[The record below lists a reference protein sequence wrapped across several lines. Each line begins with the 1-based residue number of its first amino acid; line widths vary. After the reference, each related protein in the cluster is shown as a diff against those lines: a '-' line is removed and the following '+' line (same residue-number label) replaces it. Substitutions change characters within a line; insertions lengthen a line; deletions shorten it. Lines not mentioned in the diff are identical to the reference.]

1 LLGVARAG
9 RLRQGVRVDDREGAG
24 ERVAAMRLIQGP
36 VVDAAGDVLDDQ
48 SDTAELP
55 APEFVLAEAAA
66 AGSEPLVAPPGTG
79 LRGWTDRFRDVLRG
93 CGAPLLLV
101 AALTAGP
108 THLYVGRVSDTII
121 AVPLLSDVLGGAG
134 LLLLPLMWVAYLAM
148 AALPIVLCLAAAVG
162 VIVGWATDG
171 GLPSFRTVLRLVG
184 HRIGVLWAWLA
195 VLGAISQALPV
206 LIASDAAGRRLEL
219 ALSAALAVASSAL
232 AVLMGVLG
240 CVVLF
245 ERGHGLRRTLR
256 LLAGTQGGAL
266 VGLVGTS
273 VALTIVPS
281 TAGAALGPLAA
292 SPAAVACVLLWAVA
306 SLVTYAQARR
316 AEGVVTSGMLR
327 AELAD

>member
-1 LLGVARAG
+1 MGLAPAWW
-9 RLRQGVRVDDREGAG
+9 LRQGVRVDERENAG
-24 ERVAAMRLIQGP
+24 ERVAAMRLIHGP
-36 VVDAAGDVLDDQ
+36 VVDAAGDPVDDQ

-55 APEFVLAEAAA
+55 SRAVVFSEAAA
-66 AGSEPLVAPPGTG
+66 AGPDRLVAPPGTG

-93 CGAPLLLV
+93 CGGPLLLV

-108 THLYVGRVSDTII
+108 MHLSVGRMSDTII

-162 VIVGWATDG
+162 VIVGWATGG
-171 GLPSFRTVLRLVG
+171 GLPSIRTVMRLVG
-184 HRIGVLWAWLA
+184 HRVGALWAWLA
-195 VLGAISQALPV
+195 VLGAVSQALPL

-232 AVLMGVLG
+232 AVLMGILG

-245 ERGHGLRRTLR
+245 ERGHGPRRAQR
-256 LLAGTQGGAL
+256 LLAGTPGGAL
-266 VGLVGTS
+266 VGLVAAS
-273 VALTIVPS
+273 AALTILPS
-281 TAGAALGPLAA
+281 AAGAALGSLAA
-292 SPAAVACVLLWAVA
+292 APAAVACVLLWSVA
-306 SLVTYAQARR
+306 SLVTYTQARR
-316 AEGVVTSGMLR
+316 AEGLVTSGMLR

>member
-1 LLGVARAG
+1 MGVAPPG
-9 RLRQGVRVDDREGAG
+9 RLRQGVRVDEREDAG
-24 ERVAAMRLIQGP
+24 ERVAAMRLIHGP
-36 VVDAAGDVLDDQ
+36 VVDASHEPLDDE

-55 APEFVLAEAAA
+55 LPAVVFAAVAWAGPER
-66 AGSEPLVAPPGTG
+66 LVAGPGTG
-79 LRGWTDRFRDVLRG
+79 LRGWSDRFRDVLRS
-93 CGAPLLLV
+93 CGAPLLVV

-108 THLYVGRVSDTII
+108 MHLYVGRVSDTIV
-121 AVPLLSDVLGGAG
+121 AAPLLLDVLGGAG

-162 VIVGWATDG
+162 VVVGWATAG
-171 GLPSFRTVLRLVG
+171 TLPGYRAVLRLVG
-184 HRIGVLWAWLA
+184 HRVGPLWGWLA
-195 VLGAISQALPV
+195 VLGAVSQALPL

-245 ERGHGLRRTLR
+245 ERGHGPRRAQR
-256 LLAGTQGGAL
+256 LLAGTPAGAL
-266 VGLVGTS
+266 VGLVAAS
-273 VALTIVPS
+273 AALTILPS
-281 TAGAALGPLAA
+281 AAGAALGPFAA
-292 SPAAVACVLLWAVA
+292 SLAGVVCVLVWSVA

-316 AEGVVTSGMLR
+316 VEGLVTSGMLR